1 MGIIILVT
9 MTEGDFGLGQPSDI
23 YRSIDNGK
31 SFQKITQNLGE
42 KIYIKRENGLQTR
55 KTLQKTRKIYVI
67 CQDETNKNASVMF
80 STSDAGDTWEK
91 SKVDFI
97 LSGKLKFSVR
107 DPDSDNILTLEKRT
121 NVYGGRTWRL
131 ALNDVHDFTW
141 SGFSV
146 DDPGTIYALHRKT
159 AAKSINDKEFLTL
172 SKSVNFGRSWKSIL
186 TKVRKMWVPESI
198 QNDES
203 ATSGQ
208 EGQQKL
214 GRFLYAMHFNEDES
228 KVQLSVSDDGGLS
241 FKRVY
246 LPTVAPERFFH
257 VLEVED
263 DFVFLHVDEPDE
275 QRYCTF
281 SVVMLIAA
289 QRNHKVCGLQISNQF
304 SMRSRV
310 IASPPL
316 ATSTARGLILAHG
329 HVSTHLKNT
338 PADGYVSSDGGYT
351 WRKAFDGPHHY
362 QIANRGGLIVAV
374 PADTLWVD
382 VLRFSTDEGRCWHT
396 IPLTYSRVKST
407 SPTKTTV
414 PAPLASQRETEQ
426 PENST
431 AGDFAAIK
439 TPPPTQVPSE
449 NEETVV
455 FTGLVTEPGGQAM
468 TVAVYGYGT
477 VSQRWRVA
485 VVDFSTNGVITRNCT
500 ANDYEVWSPHED
512 PVKGDSPNNGCLLGM
527 KEFFYRLKEDSL
539 CFTDANF
546 HSLISSETCECTEAD
561 YECEYGY
568 WRQMGSTEC
577 VPNPHAPDLDV
588 CELSEEDRSR
598 LHELGYRRIPGNR
611 CTGGWEP
618 PRRNQTITRKL
629 IDCPS
634 KLSSYLSIGSKI
646 TGIFVAL
653 TLSVIFL
660 ILLLRWRF
668 RESYTRRHIITC
680 PFDCKRLMRWPRKA
694 NVFHSFTNGDM
705 LANEGVA
712 TISFSR
718 PTTASFIAA
727 DSTLTDASNTQ
738 LECRPLQKKI
748 RGLID
753 SLM

>member
-1 MGIIILVT
+1 
-9 MTEGDFGLGQPSDI
+9 MT
-23 YRSIDNGK
+23 
-31 SFQKITQNLGE
+31 
-42 KIYIKRENGLQTR
+42 
-55 KTLQKTRKIYVI
+55 
-67 CQDETNKNASVMF
+67 
-80 STSDAGDTWEK
+80 
-91 SKVDFI
+91 
-97 LSGKLKFSVR
+97 
-107 DPDSDNILTLEKRT
+107 
-121 NVYGGRTWRL
+121 
-131 ALNDVHDFTW
+131 
-141 SGFSV
+141 
-146 DDPGTIYALHRKT
+146 LHC
-159 AAKSINDKEFLTL
+159 
-172 SKSVNFGRSWKSIL
+172 
-186 TKVRKMWVPESI
+186 
-198 QNDES
+198 
-203 ATSGQ
+203 
-208 EGQQKL
+208 
-214 GRFLYAMHFNEDES
+214 
-228 KVQLSVSDDGGLS
+228 VS
-241 FKRVY
+241 
-246 LPTVAPERFFH
+246 
-257 VLEVED
+257 
-263 DFVFLHVDEPDE
+263 
-275 QRYCTF
+275 
-281 SVVMLIAA
+281 
-289 QRNHKVCGLQISNQF
+289 
-304 SMRSRV
+304 
-310 IASPPL
+310 
-316 ATSTARGLILAHG
+316 
-329 HVSTHLKNT
+329 
-338 PADGYVSSDGGYT
+338 
-351 WRKAFDGPHHY
+351 KAFDGPHHY

-568 WRQMGSTEC
+568 WRQMGSTAC

-727 DSTLTDASNTQ
+727 DSTLTDASVKAPSRARSSAGMMSNV
-738 LECRPLQKKI
+738 LQQISTRNKNKDEDKLTLLVEEHST
-748 RGLID
+748 GMSTPPEED
-753 SLM
+753 SGIN